1 MVGTDMAGGME
12 ILARSMGIDM
22 GAVQAAIVEV
32 QKQLPEFLAS
42 VQRTDTRVQNI
53 ERSLL
58 RIEIKLDELSNT
70 FSVLSEEDSE
80 NG

>member
-1 MVGTDMAGGME
+1 MAGGME

-22 GAVQAAIVEV
+22 GSVQASIVEV

-53 ERSLL
+53 ERALL

>member
-1 MVGTDMAGGME
+1 MAGGME